1 VRVRVLITG
10 GAGFVGSNVAR
21 VAADRGHLAICVG
34 RSLPPIPDP
43 RCAYVQLDLTDAA
56 AAAACVLD
64 AAPDV
69 VVHAAILND
78 MTAIYA
84 DRRAGWDAYVGTT
97 RVLADAAND
106 AGAAL
111 AYVSTDWVFD
121 GTQRGADEAT
131 PPNPINLY
139 GVLKAFSELVVH
151 ERAERGLVARVAGV
165 MGTHFTRPAMPRSQD
180 AGFGYFVASL
190 VDTLAAGE
198 PFVVWTSDAINM
210 RATPSLASESAAMLV
225 ALIEGDHTGTFHC
238 CGGEATTRM
247 ELARVAAD
255 VFELDA
261 GLLLGGPPDPAS
273 LPAAPTPY
281 DTSLRAERTAEA
293 IGYELPS
300 VRELLR
306 RLRAER
312 ERG

>member
-1 VRVRVLITG
+1 VRVLITG

-43 RCAYVQLDLTDAA
+43 RCEYVQVDLTDAA
-56 AAAACVLD
+56 AAAACVEH
-64 AAPDV
+64 AAPDA

-78 MTAIYA
+78 LMAMYA
-84 DRRAGWDAYVGTT
+84 DRRAAWKAYVETT
-97 RVLADAAND
+97 RTLADAAND

-121 GTQRGADEAT
+121 GTQGGADEET

-139 GVLKAFSELVVH
+139 GALKAFSELVVH

-190 VDTLAAGE
+190 VDSLSAGE
-198 PFVVWTSDAINM
+198 PFVVWTSEAINM
-210 RATPSLASESAAMLV
+210 RATPSLASESAAMLL
-225 ALIEGDHTGTFHC
+225 ALVEGDHTGTFHC

-247 ELARVAAD
+247 ELARAAAE
-255 VFELDA
+255 VFELDP
-261 GLLLGGPPDPAS
+261 GLLREGPPDPAGIP
-273 LPAAPTPY
+273 PAPIPY
-281 DTSLRAERTAEA
+281 DSSLVADRTAQA
-293 IGYELPS
+293 IGYELPA

-306 RLRAER
+306 RFRAER
-312 ERG
+312 DGG

>member
-1 VRVRVLITG
+1 
-10 GAGFVGSNVAR
+10 
-21 VAADRGHLAICVG
+21 
-34 RSLPPIPDP
+34 
-43 RCAYVQLDLTDAA
+43 VQADLTDAG
-56 AAAACVLD
+56 AAAACVLEASPD
-64 AAPDV
+64 A

-78 MTAIYA
+78 MAAIYA
-84 DRRAGWDAYVGTT
+84 DRRAAWDAYVGTT
-97 RVLADAAND
+97 RALADAAND

-121 GTQRGADEAT
+121 GTQGGAYEDT

-139 GVLKAFSELVVH
+139 GALKAFSELVVH

-190 VDTLAAGE
+190 VDALSDGE
-198 PFVVWTSDAINM
+198 PFVVWSSDAINM
-210 RATPSLASESAAMLV
+210 RATPSLASESAAMLL
-225 ALIEGDHTGTFHC
+225 ALVEDDHTGTFHC

-247 ELARVAAD
+247 ELARAAAE
-255 VFELDA
+255 VFDLDPR
-261 GLLLGGPPDPAS
+261 LLQKGPPEPGAV
-273 LPAAPTPY
+273 PRAPIPY
-281 DTSLRAERTAEA
+281 DTSLVANKTAQA

-306 RLRAER
+306 RFRAER
-312 ERG
+312 DRR